1 MEGSNARKKETIFIT
16 GGSRGIG
23 RASALRMA
31 KPGRNIALLYRQHE
45 EEAREVAALCR
56 EKGADTLLLQTD
68 VSDFD
73 QLSRAFSQV
82 NRTFGGVDVLVNNAG
97 VSTYGLVQ
105 DISPLEWDRV
115 FSVNVNGYFY
125 TTKLAIPHMVDRKW
139 GRIIN
144 ISSVWGMVGASC
156 ESLYA
161 ATKGAIIAFTKSC
174 ARELAY
180 SGITCNCI
188 APGMVDTPMMND
200 LDEESIRVV
209 LSEIPLGRMVGP
221 EEVALWVDH
230 FASREAEAT
239 TGQVISPNGGWIIL

>member
-1 MEGSNARKKETIFIT
+1 MEGANTKMKETIFIT

-31 KPGRNIALLYRQHE
+31 EPDRNIALIYRQHE
-45 EEAREVAALCR
+45 DEAREVAALCR
-56 EKGADTLLLQTD
+56 EKGAGTLLVQAD

-73 QLSRAFSQV
+73 GLSEAFGQV
-82 NRTFGGVDVLVNNAG
+82 NRAFGGVDVLVNNAG
-97 VSTYGLVQ
+97 VSTYGMVQ
-105 DISPLEWDRV
+105 DISPREWDRV
-115 FSVNVNGYFY
+115 FSVNVNGCFY
-125 TTKLAIPHMVDRKW
+125 ATKLALPHMVDQKW

-174 ARELAY
+174 AKELAY

-188 APGMVDTPMMND
+188 APGMVDTPMMEE
-200 LDEESIRVV
+200 LDEESIQAA
-209 LSEIPLGRMVGP
+209 LSEIPLGRMVRP

-230 FASREAEAT
+230 FASKEAEAT
-239 TGQVISPNGGWIIL
+239 TGQVLSPNGGWII

>member
-1 MEGSNARKKETIFIT
+1 MEGSNMRKMETIFIT

-23 RASALRMA
+23 RATALRMA
-31 KPGRNIALLYRQHE
+31 GPDRKLALLYRQHE
-45 EEAREVAALCR
+45 DEAQEVAALCR
-56 EKGADTLLLQTD
+56 EKGAETLLLQAD

-73 QLSRAFSQV
+73 GLSEAFGQV

-97 VSTYGLVQ
+97 VSTYGMVQ
-105 DISPLEWDRV
+105 DITPQEWNRV

-125 TTKLAIPHMVDRKW
+125 ATKLALPHMVDQKW

-174 ARELAY
+174 AKELAY

-188 APGMVDTPMMND
+188 APGMVDTPMMEE
-200 LDEESIRVV
+200 LDEESIRVA
-209 LSEIPLGRMVGP
+209 LSEIPLGRMVKP

-230 FASREAEAT
+230 FASKEAEAT
-239 TGQVISPNGGWIIL
+239 TGQVLSPNGGWII